1 MKDKVFISGRVSGLD
16 YNDVCM
22 KFFEAEK
29 DLTNWGYKVVNP
41 IKLCKAHWSWLRC
54 MIVCLWHLT
63 WCDKIYLL
71 DNWHES
77 RGSRMEYKWAKI
89 LRKI

>member
-1 MKDKVFISGRVSGLD
+1 MKNKVFISGKVSGL
-16 YNDVCM
+16 NIAVAFL
-22 KFFEAEK
+22 KFREAEVQ
-29 DLTNWGYKVVNP
+29 LTKWGYETVNP
-41 IKLCKAHWSWLRC
+41 MRLCKPSWSWFRC

-77 RGSRMEYKWAKI
+77 RGSRIEYKYAKF
-89 LRKI
+89 LGKI

>member
-1 MKDKVFISGRVSGLD
+1 MRNKVFISGKVTGLD
-16 YNDVCM
+16 IDEAYKN
-22 KFFEAEK
+22 FEEAEETLLK
-29 DLTNWGYKVVNP
+29 WGYEVVNP
-41 IKLCKAHWSWLRC
+41 IKLCNADWSWIRC

-63 WCDKIYLL
+63 WCEKIYLL

-77 RGSRMEYKWAKI
+77 RGARIEYKWAKL